1 MYSTFIK
8 RRSILDTFLKHSA
21 VYMDKNKTTSS
32 HHKLISEEPLKI
44 IIQDRLY
51 SIIMRT
57 PGDELPLAA
66 GFCLS
71 EGIVDKPDDIKSLSF
86 SNKSDGNKVDLLLNK
101 SRRNEISQLFEKFSL
116 SSQKEFNISYS
127 HIIKNH
133 CQIICPVKKDDNKL
147 DITNALYRLEN
158 LSSIQPLRKNTRSS
172 HAAALY
178 SSDFELLSISEDV
191 GRHNALDKTIGKLFL
206 DNTLCKA
213 SLLILSSRINCE
225 LVQKAARAGIPVI
238 LAISRPTYNAV
249 KLASQLNITIAC
261 LAEKSGLY
269 VFCGKSRLV

>member
-1 MYSTFIK
+1 M
-8 RRSILDTFLKHSA
+8 DTFLKHSA
-21 VYMDKNKTTSS
+21 VYMDKKSTASS
-32 HHKLISEEPLKI
+32 HHKLISEKPLKI

-71 EGIVDKPDDIKSLSF
+71 EGIVNKPDDIESLSF
-86 SNKSDGNKVDLLLNK
+86 SNKSDGNEVILSLKK
-101 SRRNEISQLFEKFSL
+101 SKRNEIFQLFEKFSL
-116 SSQKEFNISYS
+116 SSKKEFNIGYS
-127 HIIKNH
+127 HVIRNH
-133 CQIICPVKKDDNKL
+133 SQKIYPVKKDDIKL
-147 DITNALYRLEN
+147 DFSNALNCLEN
-158 LSSIQPLRKNTRSS
+158 LSSIQPLRKITRSS

-178 SSDFELLSISEDV
+178 SSDFELLSVSEDV

-213 SLLILSSRINCE
+213 SLLILSSRISCE
-225 LVQKAARAGIPVI
+225 LVQKAAMAGIPVI
-238 LAISRPTYNAV
+238 LAISRPTSNAV

-269 VFCGKSRLV
+269 VFCGKSRLVSYK

>member
-1 MYSTFIK
+1 
-8 RRSILDTFLKHSA
+8 
-21 VYMDKNKTTSS
+21 
-32 HHKLISEEPLKI
+32 
-44 IIQDRLY
+44 
-51 SIIMRT
+51 MRT
-57 PGDELPLAA
+57 PGEELPLAA

-71 EGIVDKPDDIKSLSF
+71 EGIVDKPNDIESF
-86 SNKSDGNKVDLLLNK
+86 SFSDQSNTDKVILTLNK
-101 SRRNEISQLFEKFSL
+101 ARKNKISKFFEKFSL
-116 SSQKEFNISYS
+116 SSQQEFNINYS
-127 HIIKNH
+127 NITGNH
-133 CQIICPVKKDDNKL
+133 CQIICPVKKNDIKL
-147 DITNALYRLEN
+147 DFTNALYCLEN

-178 SSDFELLSISEDV
+178 SSDFKLLSIAEDV

-206 DNTLCKA
+206 DSTLYKT
-213 SLLILSSRINCE
+213 SLLILSSRISCE
-225 LVQKAARAGIPVI
+225 LVQKAAKADIPVI

>member
-1 MYSTFIK
+1 M
-8 RRSILDTFLKHSA
+8 ILDTFLKHSA
-21 VYMDKNKTTSS
+21 VYIDKNRTTSS

-51 SIIMRT
+51 SIIMQT

-66 GFCLS
+66 GFCFS
-71 EGIVDKPDDIKSLSF
+71 EGIVDKPDDIESLSF
-86 SNKSDGNKVDLLLNK
+86 SNKSDGNKVNLLLNK
-101 SRRNEISQLFEKFSL
+101 SRKNEVFQ
-116 SSQKEFNISYS
+116 QKDFNISYS
-127 HIIKNH
+127 HIIRNH
-133 CQIICPVKKDDNKL
+133 CQVICPVEKDNIKL
-147 DITNALYRLEN
+147 DSANALYCLEN
-158 LSSIQPLRKNTRSS
+158 LSSIQPLRKSTHSS

-191 GRHNALDKTIGKLFL
+191 GRHNALDKTIGKLIL
-206 DNTLCKA
+206 NNTLCKA
-213 SLLILSSRINCE
+213 CLLILSSRINCE

-238 LAISRPTYNAV
+238 LAISRPTFHAV
-249 KLASQLNITIAC
+249 KLASQMNMTIAC

>member
-1 MYSTFIK
+1 
-8 RRSILDTFLKHSA
+8 
-21 VYMDKNKTTSS
+21 
-32 HHKLISEEPLKI
+32 
-44 IIQDRLY
+44 
-51 SIIMRT
+51 MRT

-71 EGIVDKPDDIKSLSF
+71 EGIVDKPDDIESLSF
-86 SNKSDGNKVDLLLNK
+86 SNKSDSNEVILSLNK
-101 SRRNEISQLFEKFSL
+101 SSL
-116 SSQKEFNISYS
+116 SSQKEFNISNS
-127 HIIKNH
+127 HIIRNH
-133 CQIICPVKKDDNKL
+133 CQVICPVKKDIIKL
-147 DITNALYRLEN
+147 DFNNALYSLEN

-178 SSDFELLSISEDV
+178 SSNFELLSISEDV

-206 DNTLCKA
+206 DNTLFKA
-213 SLLILSSRINCE
+213 CLLILSSRISCE

-238 LAISRPTYNAV
+238 LAISRPSFHAV

>member
-1 MYSTFIK
+1 MFYFGHTQL
-8 RRSILDTFLKHSA
+8 ILDTFLKHSA
-21 VYMDKNKTTSS
+21 VYIDKNRTISS

-44 IIQDRLY
+44 IIQEKLY
-51 SIIMRT
+51 SIITRT

-66 GFCLS
+66 GFCLY
-71 EGIVDKPDDIKSLSF
+71 EGVVDKQDDIESLSF
-86 SNKSDGNKVDLLLNK
+86 SNKSDCNKVTMLLNK
-101 SRRNEISQLFEKFSL
+101 SRRNVISRLFEKFSL
-116 SSQKEFNISYS
+116 SSPKEFNISYS
-127 HIIKNH
+127 HIIKTH
-133 CQIICPVKKDDNKL
+133 CQVICPVEKDNIKL

-158 LSSIQPLRKNTRSS
+158 LSSIQPLRKSTRSS

-178 SSDFELLSISEDV
+178 SSDYELLSISEDV
-191 GRHNALDKTIGKLFL
+191 GRHNALDKAIGKLFL

-213 SLLILSSRINCE
+213 CFLILSSRISCE
-225 LVQKAARAGIPVI
+225 LVQKVARAGIPVI

-261 LAEKSGLY
+261 LAEQSGLY

>member
-1 MYSTFIK
+1 
-8 RRSILDTFLKHSA
+8 
-21 VYMDKNKTTSS
+21 MDKNSAASS

-66 GFCLS
+66 GFCFS
-71 EGIVDKPDDIKSLSF
+71 EGIVDKPDDIESLSF
-86 SNKSDGNKVDLLLNK
+86 SDRLDANEVILSLNK
-101 SRRNEISQLFEKFSL
+101 SRRNEISQLLEQFSL
-116 SSQKEFNISYS
+116 SFQKEFNISYS

-133 CQIICPVKKDDNKL
+133 CQVICPVKKDNIKL
-147 DITNALYRLEN
+147 DFRDALNCLEN
-158 LSSIQPLRKNTRSS
+158 ISLIQPLRKITRSS
-172 HAAALY
+172 HAAVLY
-178 SSDFELLSISEDV
+178 SSDFEVLSISEDV

-206 DNTLCKA
+206 YNTLYKA
-213 SLLILSSRINCE
+213 SFLILSSRISCK

-238 LAISRPTYNAV
+238 LAISRPTSNAV

-261 LAEKSGLY
+261 LAKKSGLY

>member
-1 MYSTFIK
+1 
-8 RRSILDTFLKHSA
+8 
-21 VYMDKNKTTSS
+21 MDKNKTTSS
-32 HHKLISEEPLKI
+32 RHKLIREEPLKI
-44 IIQDRLY
+44 IVQDRLY

-66 GFCLS
+66 GLCLS
-71 EGIVDKPDDIKSLSF
+71 EGIAVKPDDIESLSF
-86 SNKSDGNKVDLLLNK
+86 SNKSDGNEVNLLLNK
-101 SRRNEISQLFEKFSL
+101 SRRNEISQLFDKFSL
-116 SSQKEFNISYS
+116 SFQKEFNISCS
-127 HIIKNH
+127 HIIRNH
-133 CQIICPVKKDDNKL
+133 FQVICPVGKDNIKL
-147 DITNALYRLEN
+147 DFTHALSRLEN

-206 DNTLCKA
+206 NNTLCKA
-213 SLLILSSRINCE
+213 SFLILSSRISCE

>member
-1 MYSTFIK
+1 MQVVK
-8 RRSILDTFLKHSA
+8 ELILDIFLKHPA
-21 VYMDKNKTTSS
+21 VYMDKNSAAS
-32 HHKLISEEPLKI
+32 YHHNLISEEPRKI

-57 PGDELPLAA
+57 PGDEVPPSA
-66 GFCLS
+66 GFCFS
-71 EGIVDKPDDIKSLSF
+71 EGIVDKPDDIELLSF
-86 SNKSDGNKVDLLLNK
+86 SDKLDANEINLLLNK
-101 SRRNEISQLFEKFSL
+101 SRKNKISKLLEKFSL
-116 SSQKEFNISYS
+116 SSQKECDISYS
-127 HIIKNH
+127 HIIRNH
-133 CQIICPVKKDDNKL
+133 CQVICPVKKNDIKL
-147 DITNALYRLEN
+147 DFTNALYCLEN

-206 DNTLCKA
+206 DNTLCKTA
-213 SLLILSSRINCE
+213 LLILSSRISCE

-249 KLASQLNITIAC
+249 KLASQLDITIGC
-261 LAEKSGLY
+261 LAVKSGLY
-269 VFCGKSRLV
+269 VFCGKSRLI

>member
-1 MYSTFIK
+1 
-8 RRSILDTFLKHSA
+8 
-21 VYMDKNKTTSS
+21 MDKNSTASS
-32 HHKLISEEPLKI
+32 DHQLISEEPLKI

-66 GFCLS
+66 GFCFS
-71 EGIVDKPDDIKSLSF
+71 EGIVDKPDDIESLSF
-86 SNKSDGNKVDLLLNK
+86 SNKSDGNKVNLLLNK
-101 SRRNEISQLFEKFSL
+101 SSL
-116 SSQKEFNISYS
+116 TSQKEFNSNCS
-127 HIIKNH
+127 HIIRNH
-133 CQIICPVKKDDNKL
+133 FQKFYPVKKDDIKL
-147 DITNALYRLEN
+147 DFRNALSCLEN
-158 LSSIQPLRKNTRSS
+158 LSLIQPLRKITRSS

-178 SSDFELLSISEDV
+178 GSDFELLSISEDV

-213 SLLILSSRINCE
+213 CLLILSSRISCE
-225 LVQKAARAGIPVI
+225 LVQKAAMAGIPVI

-249 KLASQLNITIAC
+249 KLASQMNITIAC

>member
-1 MYSTFIK
+1 M
-8 RRSILDTFLKHSA
+8 DTFLKHSA
-21 VYMDKNKTTSS
+21 LYMDKNRTASS

-66 GFCLS
+66 GFCFS
-71 EGIVDKPDDIKSLSF
+71 EGVVDKPDDIESLSF
-86 SNKSDGNKVDLLLNK
+86 SNKSDGNKVNLLLNK

-127 HIIKNH
+127 HIIRNH
-133 CQIICPVKKDDNKL
+133 CQVICPVKKDNIKL
-147 DITNALYRLEN
+147 DFNNALYLLEN
-158 LSSIQPLRKNTRSS
+158 LSSIQPLRKDTRSS

-206 DNTLCKA
+206 DNTLRKA
-213 SLLILSSRINCE
+213 SLLILSSRINYE
-225 LVQKAARAGIPVI
+225 LVQKAAKAGIPVI
-238 LAISRPTYNAV
+238 FAISRPTFHAV
-249 KLASQLNITIAC
+249 KLASQMNITIAC

>member
-1 MYSTFIK
+1 
-8 RRSILDTFLKHSA
+8 LDTFLKHSA
-21 VYMDKNKTTSS
+21 IYMDKNSTVSS

-66 GFCLS
+66 GFCFS
-71 EGIVDKPDDIKSLSF
+71 EGIVDKPDDIESLSF
-86 SNKSDGNKVDLLLNK
+86 SDKSDVNEIIISLNK
-101 SRRNEISQLFEKFSL
+101 SRRNKIIQMLEKLCL
-116 SSQKEFNISYS
+116 SSQKEFNITCSQ
-127 HIIKNH
+127 IIRDLYQK
-133 CQIICPVKKDDNKL
+133 ICPVKKDDIKL
-147 DITNALYRLEN
+147 DFSNALNCLEN
-158 LSSIQPLRKNTRSS
+158 LSSIQPLRKITRSS

-191 GRHNALDKTIGKLFL
+191 GRHNALDKTIGKLFI
-206 DNTLCKA
+206 DNTLYKA
-213 SLLILSSRINCE
+213 CLLILSSRISCE

-238 LAISRPTYNAV
+238 LAISRPTSNAV

>member
-1 MYSTFIK
+1 M
-8 RRSILDTFLKHSA
+8 DTFLKHSA
-21 VYMDKNKTTSS
+21 VYMDKKKTTSS
-32 HHKLISEEPLKI
+32 QHKLISEEPLKI

-71 EGIVDKPDDIKSLSF
+71 EGVVDKPDDIESLCF
-86 SNKSDGNKVDLLLNK
+86 SNKSDGNKINLLLNK
-101 SRRNEISQLFEKFSL
+101 SRGNEISQLFEKFSL
-116 SSQKEFNISYS
+116 SSQKKFNISYS
-127 HIIKNH
+127 HIIRNH
-133 CQIICPVKKDDNKL
+133 CQVICPLKKDDIKL
-147 DITNALYRLEN
+147 DFTNALSCLEN
-158 LSSIQPLRKNTRSS
+158 LSLIQPLRKSTRSS

-225 LVQKAARAGIPVI
+225 LVQKAAMADIPVI
-238 LAISRPTYNAV
+238 LAISRPTFNAV
-249 KLASQLNITIAC
+249 KLASQMNITIAC
-261 LAEKSGLY
+261 LAEKYGLY
-269 VFCGKSRLV
+269 VFCGKSRLE

>member
-1 MYSTFIK
+1 
-8 RRSILDTFLKHSA
+8 
-21 VYMDKNKTTSS
+21 MDKNSVSS
-32 HHKLISEEPLKI
+32 SNHKLISEEPLKI
-44 IIQDRLY
+44 IIQNRLY

-71 EGIVDKPDDIKSLSF
+71 EGIIDKPDDIKALSF
-86 SNKSDGNKVDLLLNK
+86 SDKSDVNEVNLLLNK
-101 SRRNEISQLFEKFSL
+101 SRKDIIFQIIEKFSL
-116 SSQKEFNISYS
+116 SYQKEFNISYS
-127 HIIKNH
+127 
-133 CQIICPVKKDDNKL
+133 QIIRNHFQKFYPVKKEDIKL
-147 DITNALYRLEN
+147 DFKNALNCLEN
-158 LSSIQPLRKNTRSS
+158 LHLIQPLRKSTRSS

-178 SSDFELLSISEDV
+178 SSDFELLSVSEDV
-191 GRHNALDKTIGKLFL
+191 GRHNALDKSIGKLFI

-213 SLLILSSRINCE
+213 SLLILSSRISCE

-238 LAISRPTYNAV
+238 LAISRPTSHAV

-269 VFCGKSRLV
+269 VFCGKSRLVYLKTKKGLSNS

>member
-8 RRSILDTFLKHSA
+8 RRYILDTFLKHSA
-21 VYMDKNKTTSS
+21 VYMDKNRTTSS

-66 GFCLS
+66 GFCFS
-71 EGIVDKPDDIKSLSF
+71 EGIVDKPDDIESLSF
-86 SNKSDGNKVDLLLNK
+86 SDQSDANKVNLLLNK

-116 SSQKEFNISYS
+116 SFQKEFNISYS
-127 HIIKNH
+127 HVIRNH
-133 CQIICPVKKDDNKL
+133 CQVICPVKKDDIKL
-147 DITNALYRLEN
+147 DFTNALYRLEN
-158 LSSIQPLRKNTRSS
+158 LSSIQPLRKSTRSS

-178 SSDFELLSISEDV
+178 NSDFELLSISEDV
-191 GRHNALDKTIGKLFL
+191 GRHNALDKTIGKLFI
-206 DNTLCKA
+206 DNTLYKA
-213 SLLILSSRINCE
+213 SLLILSSRISCE
-225 LVQKAARAGIPVI
+225 LIQKAARAGIPVI
-238 LAISRPTYNAV
+238 LAISRPTSNAV

-269 VFCGKSRLV
+269 VFCGKSRLA

>member
-1 MYSTFIK
+1 M
-8 RRSILDTFLKHSA
+8 H
-21 VYMDKNKTTSS
+21 KNKTTYS

-57 PGDELPLAA
+57 PGDELPLSA
-66 GFCLS
+66 GFCLY
-71 EGIVDKPDDIKSLSF
+71 EGVVDKADDIESLSF
-86 SNKSDGNKVDLLLNK
+86 SNKSDDNKVNLLLNK
-101 SRRNEISQLFEKFSL
+101 SRSSEISQLFEKFSL

-127 HIIKNH
+127 NIIRNN
-133 CQIICPVKKDDNKL
+133 CQIICPVEKDEIKL
-147 DITNALYRLEN
+147 DFTHALYRLEN

-172 HAAALY
+172 HAAAIY

-206 DNTLCKA
+206 DNTLCRA
-213 SLLILSSRINCE
+213 CLLILSSRISCD
-225 LVQKAARAGIPVI
+225 LVQKAARAAIPVI

-249 KLASQLNITIAC
+249 RLASQLNITIAC

>member
-1 MYSTFIK
+1 M
-8 RRSILDTFLKHSA
+8 DNFLKHLA
-21 VYMDKNKTTSS
+21 VYMDKNSTASS
-32 HHKLISEEPLKI
+32 DHQLISEEPLKI
-44 IIQDRLY
+44 VIQDRLY

-66 GFCLS
+66 GFCFS
-71 EGIVDKPDDIKSLSF
+71 EGIVDKPDDIESLSF
-86 SNKSDGNKVDLLLNK
+86 SNKSDGNKVNLLLNK
-101 SRRNEISQLFEKFSL
+101 SSL

-127 HIIKNH
+127 HIIRNH
-133 CQIICPVKKDDNKL
+133 CQVICPVKKDDIKL
-147 DITNALYRLEN
+147 DFTNALSCLEN
-158 LSSIQPLRKNTRSS
+158 LSLIQPLRKSTRSS

-213 SLLILSSRINCE
+213 CLLILSSRISCE
-225 LVQKAARAGIPVI
+225 LVQKAAMAGIPVI

-249 KLASQLNITIAC
+249 QLASQMNITIAC

>member
-1 MYSTFIK
+1 M
-8 RRSILDTFLKHSA
+8 DTFLKHSA
-21 VYMDKNKTTSS
+21 LYMDKNKTSSS

-66 GFCLS
+66 GFCFS
-71 EGIVDKPDDIKSLSF
+71 EGIVDKPDDIESLSF
-86 SNKSDGNKVDLLLNK
+86 SNKSDGNKVNLLLNK
-101 SRRNEISQLFEKFSL
+101 SFL

-127 HIIKNH
+127 NIIRNH
-133 CQIICPVKKDDNKL
+133 CQVICPVEKDNIKL
-147 DITNALYRLEN
+147 DFTNALYCLEN
-158 LSSIQPLRKNTRSS
+158 LSFIQPLRKNTRSS

-178 SSDFELLSISEDV
+178 NSDFELLSISEDV

-213 SLLILSSRINCE
+213 SLLILSSRISCE

-238 LAISRPTYNAV
+238 LAISRPTSHAV
-249 KLASQLNITIAC
+249 KLASQMNITIAC

>member
-1 MYSTFIK
+1 M
-8 RRSILDTFLKHSA
+8 DNFLKHSA
-21 VYMDKNKTTSS
+21 VYMDKNSVSS
-32 HHKLISEEPLKI
+32 SPHKLISEEPLKI

-57 PGDELPLAA
+57 PGDELPIAA

-71 EGIVDKPDDIKSLSF
+71 EGIVDNPQDIESMSF
-86 SNKSDGNKVDLLLNK
+86 SDQSDANEISVSLNK
-101 SRRNEISQLFEKFSL
+101 SRRSEIIQMLEKFSL

-127 HIIKNH
+127 
-133 CQIICPVKKDDNKL
+133 QIIGNHYQKFYPVKKDDIKL
-147 DITNALYRLEN
+147 DFRNALNCLEN
-158 LSSIQPLRKNTRSS
+158 LSLIQPLRKITRSS

-178 SSDFELLSISEDV
+178 NSDFELLSVSEDV
-191 GRHNALDKTIGKLFL
+191 GRHNALDKSIGKLFL
-206 DNTLCKA
+206 DDTLCKA
-213 SLLILSSRINCE
+213 SLLILSSRISCE

-238 LAISRPTYNAV
+238 LAISRPTSNAV
-249 KLASQLNITIAC
+249 KLASQLNITIAY

>member
-1 MYSTFIK
+1 M
-8 RRSILDTFLKHSA
+8 DTFFKHSA
-21 VYMDKNKTTSS
+21 VYIDKNRITSS
-32 HHKLISEEPLKI
+32 HHNKLISEEPLKI
-44 IIQDRLY
+44 TIQDRLY

-66 GFCLS
+66 GLCLS
-71 EGIVDKPDDIKSLSF
+71 DGVVDKPDDIESLSF
-86 SNKSDGNKVDLLLNK
+86 SNKSNCNKVNLLLNK
-101 SRRNEISQLFEKFSL
+101 SSL
-116 SSQKEFNISYS
+116 SSQKEFNVSYS
-127 HIIKNH
+127 HIIKNY
-133 CQIICPVKKDDNKL
+133 CQDICPVEKNNIKL
-147 DITNALYRLEN
+147 DFTNALYRLEN
-158 LSSIQPLRKNTRSS
+158 LSAIQPLRKSTRSS

-178 SSDFELLSISEDV
+178 SSDFELLSIAEDV

-206 DNTLCKA
+206 ENTLCNA
-213 SLLILSSRINCE
+213 CFLILSSRISCE

-238 LAISRPTYNAV
+238 LAISRPTFHAV

>member
-1 MYSTFIK
+1 M
-8 RRSILDTFLKHSA
+8 DTFLKHSA
-21 VYMDKNKTTSS
+21 VYMDKNKTTYS

-44 IIQDRLY
+44 TIQDRLY

-57 PGDELPLAA
+57 PGDELQLAA
-66 GFCLS
+66 GFCLY
-71 EGIVDKPDDIKSLSF
+71 EGVVDKANDIESLSF
-86 SNKSDGNKVDLLLNK
+86 SNKSDDNKVNLLLNK
-101 SRRNEISQLFEKFSL
+101 SRSSKISELFEKFSL
-116 SSQKEFNISYS
+116 SSQKEFNVNYS
-127 HIIKNH
+127 NIIRNH
-133 CQIICPVKKDDNKL
+133 CQVICPVEKDNIKL
-147 DITNALYRLEN
+147 DFINALYRLEN
-158 LSSIQPLRKNTRSS
+158 LSSIQPLRKSTRSS
-172 HAAALY
+172 HAAAIY

-213 SLLILSSRINCE
+213 CLLILSSRISSE
-225 LVQKAARAGIPVI
+225 LVQKAARAAIPVI
-238 LAISRPTYNAV
+238 LAISRPTFHAV

>member
-1 MYSTFIK
+1 
-8 RRSILDTFLKHSA
+8 
-21 VYMDKNKTTSS
+21 
-32 HHKLISEEPLKI
+32 
-44 IIQDRLY
+44 
-51 SIIMRT
+51 MRT

-66 GFCLS
+66 GFCFS
-71 EGIVDKPDDIKSLSF
+71 EGIIDKPDDIELLSF
-86 SNKSDGNKVDLLLNK
+86 SDQSDTDKVILSLNK
-101 SRRNEISQLFEKFSL
+101 SRKNEISQIFEEFSL
-116 SSQKEFNISYS
+116 SSQKEFNINCSN
-127 HIIKNH
+127 IIRNH
-133 CQIICPVKKDDNKL
+133 CQVICPVKKDNIKL
-147 DITNALYRLEN
+147 DFTNALYCLEN

-206 DNTLCKA
+206 DNTLCKTA
-213 SLLILSSRINCE
+213 LLILSSRISCE
-225 LVQKAARAGIPVI
+225 LVQKAARASIPVI

-249 KLASQLNITIAC
+249 KLASQMNITIGC

>member
-1 MYSTFIK
+1 
-8 RRSILDTFLKHSA
+8 
-21 VYMDKNKTTSS
+21 MDKNKTTSS

-66 GFCLS
+66 GFCFS
-71 EGIVDKPDDIKSLSF
+71 DGIVDKPDDIESLSF
-86 SNKSDGNKVDLLLNK
+86 SDQSDTNEVNLLLNK
-101 SRRNEISQLFEKFSL
+101 SFLTSQN
-116 SSQKEFNISYS
+116 EFNSSCS
-127 HIIKNH
+127 HIIRNH
-133 CQIICPVKKDDNKL
+133 CQVICPVEKDNIKL
-147 DITNALYRLEN
+147 DFTNALYCLEN
-158 LSSIQPLRKNTRSS
+158 LSLIQPLRKITRSS

-178 SSDFELLSISEDV
+178 SSDFELLSIFEDV

-213 SLLILSSRINCE
+213 SLLILSSRINCD

-238 LAISRPTYNAV
+238 LAISRPTSHAV
-249 KLASQLNITIAC
+249 KLASQMNITIAC

>member
-1 MYSTFIK
+1 
-8 RRSILDTFLKHSA
+8 
-21 VYMDKNKTTSS
+21 MDKNKTTSS

-66 GFCLS
+66 GVCFS
-71 EGIVDKPDDIKSLSF
+71 EGVVDKPDDIKSLSF
-86 SNKSDGNKVDLLLNK
+86 SNKSDGNKVNLLLNK

-116 SSQKEFNISYS
+116 TSQKELNISYS
-127 HIIKNH
+127 HIIRTH
-133 CQIICPVKKDDNKL
+133 CQVICPVEKDNIKL
-147 DITNALYRLEN
+147 DFTNALYRLEN

-249 KLASQLNITIAC
+249 KLASQMNITIAC

-269 VFCGKSRLV
+269 VFCGKSRIV